1 MKVLIFLYPKC
12 SKTHLRESLIPKFS
26 GDYTLDPIKG
36 KEGEGK
42 KEDGREGREGD
53 VWCMLN
59 Q

>member
-1 MKVLIFLYPKC
+1 MVHEGIDFLYPKC

-42 KEDGREGREGD
+42 KEDGRRGGKEVYG
-53 VWCMLN
+53 VC
-59 Q
+59 